1 MPTVT
6 VSLTLLETLGIDLR
20 DVDTLDGDMK
30 RALEPLL
37 ASRGF
42 YVASPIHVTRLPSD
56 EGFLLTQ

>member
-1 MPTVT
+1 MA
-6 VSLTLLETLGIDLR
+6 LLETLGIDLR
-20 DVDTLDGDMK
+20 DVDVLDRDMK

-42 YVASPIHVTRLPSD
+42 YVASPIHVTRLPGE